1 MSFHHNKKIMI
12 IFLKIK
18 KGMEHMINERLVQYL
33 LTVEEEQNITS
44 AAKKLYISQPAL
56 SRMILDLER
65 SLGTPLFVR
74 DRGNL
79 HPTQAG
85 EIYLKGCREVLA
97 VSHSVNKQISD
108 LGGSRSGRIVL
119 GVTAVTGE
127 FLLPQILDD
136 FEREYPQVELILTE
150 EKAGVLQDLVK
161 RGKTDLA
168 FMYQTDPELECHM
181 IAENPVYIQAPPAF
195 TEGKTGWKPG
205 KQNPQIE
212 AQMLQNQSL
221 ILLKKGRGMRAIAE
235 QFLKQF
241 SITPARVFE
250 TENIHLASR
259 LAALNRGFTFIP
271 GIAVSPLMQDG
282 QNGYYCQVKDYPMK
296 RSLYCC
302 YRGQSYQTEA
312 ERYLISLIQKTGL

>member
-1 MSFHHNKKIMI
+1 
-12 IFLKIK
+12 
-18 KGMEHMINERLVQYL
+18 MINERLVQYL

-79 HPTQAG
+79 HLTRAG
-85 EIYLKGCREVLA
+85 EIYIDGCREVLA
-97 VSHSVNKQISD
+97 VSRSVTKQIAD
-108 LGGSRSGRIVL
+108 LSGSRSGRIVL

-150 EKAGVLQDLVK
+150 EKASVLQDLVK

-168 FMYQTDPELECHM
+168 LVYQTDSDLECHL
-181 IAENPVYIQAPPAF
+181 IAENPVYVQVPPVF
-195 TEGKTGWKPG
+195 TEGRTGWKPG
-205 KQNPQIE
+205 KQNPEIE
-212 AQMLQNQSL
+212 AETLQNQSL
-221 ILLKKGRGMRAIAE
+221 ILLKKGRGMREIAE

-241 SITPARVFE
+241 SIAPAHVFE

-282 QNGYYCQVKDYPMK
+282 DSGYYCQVKDYPMK
-296 RSLYCC
+296 RNLYCC
-302 YRGQSYQTEA
+302 YRKQSYQTEA
-312 ERYLISLIQKTGL
+312 ERYLIGLIEKTGLEWE

>member
-1 MSFHHNKKIMI
+1 
-12 IFLKIK
+12 
-18 KGMEHMINERLVQYL
+18 MINERLIQYL
-33 LTVEEEQNITS
+33 LAVAEEQNFTS

-79 HPTQAG
+79 HLTRAG
-85 EIYLKGCREVLA
+85 EIYVEGCREVLA
-97 VSHSVNKQISD
+97 VSRSVTKQIAD
-108 LGGSRSGRIVL
+108 LNGGRSGRIML

-127 FLLPQILDD
+127 FLLPQILGD
-136 FEREYPQVELILTE
+136 FEQKYPQVELVLTE
-150 EKAGVLQDLVK
+150 EKASVLQDLVK

-168 FMYQTDPELECHM
+168 LMYRTDPDLECHM
-181 IAENPVYIQAPPAF
+181 IAENPVYIQVPPAF

-212 AQMLQNQSL
+212 AEALQNQSL
-221 ILLKKGRGMRAIAE
+221 ILLKKGRGMREIAE

-241 SITPARVFE
+241 SIEPARIFE

-271 GIAVSPLMQDG
+271 GIAVSPLMQDE
-282 QNGYYCQVKDYPMK
+282 QRGYYCQVKGYPMK
-296 RSLYCC
+296 RNLYCC
-302 YRGQSYQTEA
+302 YRKQSYQTEA
-312 ERYLISLIQKTGL
+312 ERYLIGRIQKTGLEWE

>member
-1 MSFHHNKKIMI
+1 MSFHHNKNIMVMC
-12 IFLKIK
+12 LKIK

-33 LTVEEEQNITS
+33 LTVEEEQNITC

-97 VSHSVNKQISD
+97 VSHFVNKQISD

-136 FEREYPQVELILTE
+136 FEREYPQMELILTE
-150 EKAGVLQDLVK
+150 EKPK
-161 RGKTDLA
+161 
-168 FMYQTDPELECHM
+168 
-181 IAENPVYIQAPPAF
+181 
-195 TEGKTGWKPG
+195 EG
-205 KQNPQIE
+205 
-212 AQMLQNQSL
+212 
-221 ILLKKGRGMRAIAE
+221 R
-235 QFLKQF
+235 
-241 SITPARVFE
+241 
-250 TENIHLASR
+250 
-259 LAALNRGFTFIP
+259 
-271 GIAVSPLMQDG
+271 
-282 QNGYYCQVKDYPMK
+282 
-296 RSLYCC
+296 
-302 YRGQSYQTEA
+302 
-312 ERYLISLIQKTGL
+312 

>member
-1 MSFHHNKKIMI
+1 
-12 IFLKIK
+12 
-18 KGMEHMINERLVQYL
+18 MINERLVQYL

-108 LGGSRSGRIVL
+108 LSGSRSGRIVL

-127 FLLPQILDD
+127 FLLPQILDA
-136 FEREYPQVELILTE
+136 FEEKYPNVELVLREDRIQ
-150 EKAGVLQDLVK
+150 VLQDLAK
-161 RGKTDLA
+161 SGKVDLA
-168 FMYQTDPELECHM
+168 LVYQQDEDLDCFM
-181 IAENPVYIQAPPAF
+181 IAENPVYIQVPPAF
-195 TEGKTGWKPG
+195 VKERQGWMPG
-205 KQNPQIE
+205 KKNPFLLPEDLSGQK
-212 AQMLQNQSL
+212 L
-221 ILLKKGRGMRAIAE
+221 ILLKKGRGMRAIADH
-235 QFLKQF
+235 FLEHFEIQPGR
-241 SITPARVFE
+241 IFE
-250 TENIHLASR
+250 TENMHLASS
-259 LAALNRGFTFIP
+259 LAELNRGFTFLP
-271 GIAVSPLMQDG
+271 GISVSPLMQNG
-282 QNGYYCQVKDYPMK
+282 PCGYYSQIKDYPMK

-302 YRGQSYQTEA
+302 HRKEGYLTEA
-312 ERYLISLIQKTGL
+312 EQYLIGLIQKTGLEWE

>member
-1 MSFHHNKKIMI
+1 
-12 IFLKIK
+12 
-18 KGMEHMINERLVQYL
+18 MINERLIQYL
-33 LTVEEEQNITS
+33 LAVAEEQNFTL

-56 SRMILDLER
+56 SRMILDLEK

-79 HPTQAG
+79 HLTQVG
-85 EIYLKGCREVLA
+85 EIYLKGCRDVLA
-97 VSHSVNKQISD
+97 VFHSVNKQISD
-108 LGGSRSGRIVL
+108 LSGSRSGRIVL

-150 EKAGVLQDLVK
+150 EKAGVLQDLAK

-168 FMYQTDPELECHM
+168 LMYQTDPELECHM
-181 IAENPVYIQAPPAF
+181 IAENPVYVQVPPAF
-195 TEGKTGWKPG
+195 AEEKTGWKPG

-212 AQMLQNQSL
+212 AEALQNQPL

-241 SITPARVFE
+241 SITPARIFE

-282 QNGYYCQVKDYPMK
+282 QNAYYCQVKDYPMK

-302 YRGQSYQTEA
+302 YQKQSYQTEA
-312 ERYLISLIQKTGL
+312 ERYLISLIQKTGLEWK